1 MECFDIIDEFGRLT
15 GKIAPR
21 DVCHAKG
28 YRHHTA
34 HVWVV
39 RYKDGKPQI
48 LLQLRA
54 FDKDSY
60 PGQWDTSCAGHVP
73 AGETTEQGALRELS
87 EELGIKTDKDNL
99 KFLSTMD
106 IDYTEVFHGKKF
118 IDKELAYVYLY
129 EVPEN
134 TRANSFEFQEE
145 EIAAVSWFD
154 LDFVLRE
161 IDRPAFKNY
170 ACIPRFS
177 LSLLAKHFGKEFDV

>member
-1 MECFDIIDEFGRLT
+1 MEYFDIIDEFGRLT
-15 GKIAPR
+15 GKVAPE

-28 YRHHTA
+28 YRHHTS

-39 RYKDGKPQI
+39 RYKDGKPQV
-48 LLQLRA
+48 LLQLHV
-54 FDKDSY
+54 FDKGLH
-60 PGQWDTSCAGHVP
+60 PGQWDTSCVSHVP
-73 AGETTEQGALRELS
+73 AGETTEESALRELS
-87 EELGIKTDKDNL
+87 EELGIKADKDNL

-106 IDYTEVFHGKKF
+106 VDYTKIFHGKKF
-118 IDKELAYVYLY
+118 IDKELAYIYLY

-134 TRANSFEFQEE
+134 TKVSSFKLHEK

-161 IDRPAFKNY
+161 IDHPTFINY

-177 LSLLAKHFGKEFDV
+177 LFLLAKHFGEEFDV